1 MTRILY
7 TNEIVGS
14 KLFKVDIEDS
24 DTDYFFITNDTYRI
38 NEIDNKIH
46 KIYWPIDEG
55 LNELLC
61 ILGQYKYELC
71 TGFGKK
77 NINNELNIY
86 IEKNKEEF
94 KYQNIGN
101 SFNSFLKSES
111 LLKKNLYGRELY
123 NQQPKINMYI
133 ILYKYIFANYPN
145 NKSIEEC
152 IYMVQK
158 INDFLIA
165 MRKHNLPYQEV
176 LNFELSLR
184 RQLSQVKSFYV
195 NRFNDEYAA
204 REKEKMKQIIQNLEY

>member
-24 DTDYFFITNDTYRI
+24 DTDYFFITNDTYKI

-71 TGFGKK
+71 TGFGEK
-77 NINNELNIY
+77 NINNELNSY

-101 SFNSFLKSES
+101 SFNSFLKTEL

-133 ILYKYIFANYPN
+133 ILYKYIFTNYPN

-184 RQLSQVKSFYV
+184 RQLSQVKSFYAD
-195 NRFNDEYAA
+195 RFNDEYAA
-204 REKEKMKQIIQNLEY
+204 REKEKMKLIIQNLEN